1 MSSQRMIIAVD
12 AGNTRVKFGAFRVG
26 DQAVVSSVSIHAVV
40 LNESDD
46 LPGALRQWSG
56 TLPGP
61 APVAAVIAGSNP
73 VARDS
78 LLDDWPLPRVIPRM
92 ISQSS
97 QVPVGIDVD
106 FPNRVGIDRLLNV
119 YAAFQLLP
127 KGPRPV
133 ISIDSGTATTV
144 DLMTSN
150 RVFRGGSILPGLRL
164 SAIAMHEYTARLP
177 LINVDEEPEEEPSLP
192 GRNTEAAMRAGL
204 FWGQLG
210 AVRELSVRL
219 TASAMTQYGET
230 IEPQIFLTGGGGRQM
245 ARHLPNAIFVDCLAL
260 NGLATLTAAELRC

>member
-1 MSSQRMIIAVD
+1 MIIAVD
-12 AGNTRVKFGAFRVG
+12 AGNTRVKFGAFAVG
-26 DQAVVSSVSIHAVV
+26 DQAVVTPVSIHAVV
-40 LNESDD
+40 LHDSHD
-46 LPGALRQWSG
+46 LPAALERWTAG
-56 TLPGP
+56 LPGR

-73 VARDS
+73 AARDS
-78 LLDDWPLPRVIPRM
+78 ILDDWPLPKVIPRM
-92 ISQSS
+92 ISQGA

-106 FPNRVGIDRLLNV
+106 VPDRVGIDRLLNV
-119 YAAFQLLP
+119 YAAFELLRD
-127 KGPRPV
+127 GPRPV

-144 DLMTSN
+144 DLMTSD

-164 SAIAMHEYTARLP
+164 SALAMHEYTARLP

-210 AVRELSVRL
+210 AVRELSGRL
-219 TASAMTQYGET
+219 TAAAMTKFGET
-230 IEPQIFLTGGGGRQM
+230 IEPQIYLTGGGGRQM

-260 NGLATLTAAELRC
+260 NGLATLTAAELLC

>member
-12 AGNTRVKFGAFRVG
+12 AGNTRAKFGAFRVS
-26 DQAVVSSVSIHAVV
+26 DQAVVSPVSIHAVV

-46 LPGALRQWSG
+46 LPCELERWAA

-73 VARDS
+73 AARDS
-78 LLDDWPLPRVIPRM
+78 ILDDWPLLKVVPRM
-92 ISQSS
+92 ISQGS
-97 QVPVGIDVD
+97 QIPVGIDVD
-106 FPNRVGIDRLLNV
+106 FPERVGIDRLLNV
-119 YAAFQLLP
+119 YAAFELLP
-127 KGPRPV
+127 QGTRPV

-164 SAIAMHEYTARLP
+164 SALAMHEYTARLP

-192 GRNTEAAMRAGL
+192 GRNTESAMRAGL

-210 AVRELSVRL
+210 AVRELSGRM
-219 TASAMTQYGET
+219 AAAAMTQYGET